1 MILSLLKGVE
11 MNSFLHHIYAKV
23 KVLKSN
29 IDVEV
34 KRVKLNFS
42 NMQFLRKL
50 IVIIVGTAIC
60 AATSA
65 WLASESS
72 LGKMF
77 YTYHGYI
84 LSIALSI
91 FLAPFFLNYAI
102 EIAKTR
108 YPGWSYFLGAKAGS
122 CLGLIIA
129 LLVGFCSIN
138 LKAKW
143 VLDELS
149 MALKALVL
157 TLVSGLI
164 VGAII
169 GMLLLPIL
177 RLAVYGSQIIKDG
190 R

>member
-1 MILSLLKGVE
+1 MILSLLEGVE
-11 MNSFLHHIYAKV
+11 MSSFLHRIHVKV
-23 KVLKSN
+23 KMLKSN

-34 KRVKLNFS
+34 KSIKFNFS

-50 IVIIVGTAIC
+50 IVIIGGTAIC
-60 AATSA
+60 AAASA
-65 WLASESS
+65 WLASEGS

-77 YTYHGYI
+77 YTHHGFI
-84 LSIALSI
+84 LSIAMSI

-102 EIAKTR
+102 KIAKTS
-108 YPGWSYFLGAKAGS
+108 YPGWSYFLGAKVGS

-129 LLVGFCSIN
+129 LLVGFCSIT

-157 TLVSGLI
+157 MLVSGLI

-190 R
+190 K